1 MKNVQQKGLK
11 ARLVKKLSFFTLD
24 LNLECQPG
32 ETLFLTGPSGSGKTT
47 ALRCLAGLEPLDEGF
62 VRYNGACWNA
72 PADKVHLAPRHRKIG
87 FLAQHYGLFP
97 HMTVEKNIRFAMRGP
112 GQMEPYLSSMHIKHL
127 RKKMPHEI
135 SGGEKQRV
143 ALCQALVS
151 KPKILLLDEPF
162 SALDIENR
170 HLLRQLLAA
179 EQRTSNLSVIQVT
192 HDLTEVLIGEGQV
205 IAIYD
210 GEESVE
216 WLNRQREIFMHGLK
230 QLDREQMGPF

>member
-1 MKNVQQKGLK
+1 
-11 ARLVKKLSFFTLD
+11 
-24 LNLECQPG
+24 
-32 ETLFLTGPSGSGKTT
+32 
-47 ALRCLAGLEPLDEGF
+47 
-62 VRYNGACWNA
+62 
-72 PADKVHLAPRHRKIG
+72 
-87 FLAQHYGLFP
+87 
-97 HMTVEKNIRFAMRGP
+97 
-112 GQMEPYLSSMHIKHL
+112 MEPYLSSMHIKHL

>member
-1 MKNVQQKGLK
+1 
-11 ARLVKKLSFFTLD
+11 
-24 LNLECQPG
+24 
-32 ETLFLTGPSGSGKTT
+32 
-47 ALRCLAGLEPLDEGF
+47 
-62 VRYNGACWNA
+62 
-72 PADKVHLAPRHRKIG
+72 
-87 FLAQHYGLFP
+87 
-97 HMTVEKNIRFAMRGP
+97 
-112 GQMEPYLSSMHIKHL
+112 
-127 RKKMPHEI
+127 MPHEI

-230 QLDREQMGPF
+230 QLDKEQMGPF